1 MNKDY
6 KNVFE
11 NELDI
16 RDLFLILFKRKLLIS
31 IITSTAAILS
41 ITYSLSLP
49 NIYTSKTLLA
59 PVSTDDSLSSK
70 LGGSFSS
77 LAGLSGFTL
86 PGENATKGKE
96 GIERIRSFEFFST
109 YLLPNIKLEDIF
121 AVKNWDS
128 STNTI
133 IYNKK
138 LFNQKESKWVR
149 KVSHPKK
156 IIPSDQEAYE
166 KYIDIM
172 RITENKQ
179 TSFVTLSIDHESPIM
194 AKNWVEIIIKNINQS
209 MREEEEKKAQ
219 SSINFLNESAKLT
232 NIQSLKD
239 AISSLL
245 ESQMQIL
252 MLAASNDDYIFK
264 IIDSPI
270 APEEKSSPRRA
281 LICIIGTLLGVAL
294 SLFITFFQYY
304 REAYRKS

>member
-1 MNKDY
+1 
-6 KNVFE
+6 
-11 NELDI
+11 
-16 RDLFLILFKRKLLIS
+16 
-31 IITSTAAILS
+31 
-41 ITYSLSLP
+41 
-49 NIYTSKTLLA
+49 
-59 PVSTDDSLSSK
+59 
-70 LGGSFSS
+70 
-77 LAGLSGFTL
+77 
-86 PGENATKGKE
+86 
-96 GIERIRSFEFFST
+96 
-109 YLLPNIKLEDIF
+109 
-121 AVKNWDS
+121 
-128 STNTI
+128 
-133 IYNKK
+133 KK

>member
-96 GIERIRSFEFFST
+96 GIERIKSFEFFST